1 MELKDKVT
9 CIKGIGEKTAGNLAK
24 LGISTVSD
32 LIHYYPRTYITYMD
46 PVDIQDIQAD
56 ERQAVSVTINSRVE
70 VKKLRGFSIATA
82 YAKDYTGA
90 IKLTWFNCPFLRNYF
105 HIGDRYIFVGEVK
118 YKNGMYT
125 MSQPEYYT
133 VPKYQEILK
142 EWQPVYGCT
151 AGITSKTIQK
161 AVKGTL
167 PLIQTLSDYIPED
180 IRDEYDLMRAN
191 EAVTHIHF
199 PDTEAHLRAAI
210 KRVAF
215 DEFYEF
221 IENMHSL
228 KEHDTVKYNQAKIPF
243 TEQVTGFIERLPY
256 RLTGA
261 QMDAVRDIMADM
273 DSEHVMNRLVQGD
286 VGSGKTIVAAIALF
300 ACATQG
306 YQGVIMAPTEVLANQ
321 HFKELTGLF
330 EPYGIH
336 VTLLTGSMTAKEKR
350 EAYQE
355 IAEHRADVIVGTHA
369 LIQDKVEYDN
379 LALVV
384 TDEQH
389 RFGVR
394 QREKLSLKGGTPH
407 VLVMSATPIPRT
419 LAIIMYGDLDI
430 SVINELPAGRIPIK
444 NCVVDESYRP
454 KAQAFI
460 RAEVKKGHQVYV
472 VCPMV
477 EESEALDDVANVVE
491 YSEDLS
497 QKLDSSI
504 HVAYLHG
511 KMTGD
516 EKNRILTDFY
526 EKKVDVLVSTTVI
539 EVGIN
544 NPNATVM
551 MVENAERFGLAALHQ
566 LRGRVGRGNLQ
577 SYCIFISG
585 KKNKEVMERL
595 NVLADSNDGFY
606 IAGEDLKRR
615 GPGDF
620 FGIRQSGDVLFKMG
634 DIYKHADMLKAA
646 SDVYEKYGDRIR
658 TEFDRSVA
666 ARNEMY
672 GKPIL

>member
-82 YAKDYTGA
+82 YAKDYTGT

-133 VPKYQEILK
+133 VPQYQEILK

-191 EAVTHIHF
+191 EAITHIHF
-199 PDTEAHLRAAI
+199 PDTEDHLRTAI

-243 TEQVTGFIERLPY
+243 TEQVTGFIESLPY

-336 VTLLTGSMTAKEKR
+336 VALLTGSMTAKEKR

-355 IAEHRADVIVGTHA
+355 IAEHRADVIVGSM
-369 LIQDKVEYDN
+369 
-379 LALVV
+379 
-384 TDEQH
+384 
-389 RFGVR
+389 R
-394 QREKLSLKGGTPH
+394 
-407 VLVMSATPIPRT
+407 
-419 LAIIMYGDLDI
+419 
-430 SVINELPAGRIPIK
+430 
-444 NCVVDESYRP
+444 
-454 KAQAFI
+454 
-460 RAEVKKGHQVYV
+460 
-472 VCPMV
+472 
-477 EESEALDDVANVVE
+477 
-491 YSEDLS
+491 
-497 QKLDSSI
+497 
-504 HVAYLHG
+504 
-511 KMTGD
+511 
-516 EKNRILTDFY
+516 
-526 EKKVDVLVSTTVI
+526 
-539 EVGIN
+539 
-544 NPNATVM
+544 
-551 MVENAERFGLAALHQ
+551 
-566 LRGRVGRGNLQ
+566 
-577 SYCIFISG
+577 
-585 KKNKEVMERL
+585 
-595 NVLADSNDGFY
+595 
-606 IAGEDLKRR
+606 
-615 GPGDF
+615 
-620 FGIRQSGDVLFKMG
+620 
-634 DIYKHADMLKAA
+634 
-646 SDVYEKYGDRIR
+646 
-658 TEFDRSVA
+658 
-666 ARNEMY
+666 
-672 GKPIL
+672 

>member
-82 YAKDYTGA
+82 YAKDYTGT

-133 VPKYQEILK
+133 VPQYQEILK

-191 EAVTHIHF
+191 EAITHIHF
-199 PDTEAHLRAAI
+199 PDTEDHLRTAI

-243 TEQVTGFIERLPY
+243 TEQVTGFIESLPY

-336 VTLLTGSMTAKEKR
+336 VALLTGSMTAKEKR

-419 LAIIMYGDLDI
+419 LAIILYGDLDI
-430 SVINELPAGRIPIK
+430 SVIDELPANRLPIK
-444 NCVVDESYRP
+444 NCVVDTSYRNT
-454 KAQAFI
+454 AYAFMKKQI
-460 RAEVKKGHQVYV
+460 AEGRQCYV
-472 VCPMV
+472 ICPMV
-477 EESEALDDVANVVE
+477 EESESMEAENVIDYAGE
-491 YSEDLS
+491 L
-497 QKLDSSI
+497 QKEMGDSICVS
-504 HVAYLHG
+504 YLHG
-511 KMTGD
+511 KMKQAQKD
-516 EKNRILTDFY
+516 EIMTEFGENKIQ
-526 EKKVDVLVSTTVI
+526 VLVSTTVI
-539 EVGIN
+539 EVGIDV
-544 NPNATVM
+544 PNATVM
-551 MVENAERFGLAALHQ
+551 MIENAERFGLAQLHQ
-566 LRGRVGRGNLQ
+566 LRGRVGRGKYQ
-577 SYCIFISG
+577 SYCIFMSAS
-585 KKNKEVMERL
+585 KSKETKERL
-595 NVLADSNDGFY
+595 EILNHSNDGFQ
-606 IAGEDLKRR
+606 IASEDLRLR

-620 FGIRQSGDVLFKMG
+620 FGIRQSGLMDFKL
-634 DIYKHADMLKAA
+634 A
-646 SDVYEKYGDRIR
+646 DVYQDSNILKMANEAANWLEEEKIDLLKILPDYER
-658 TEFDRSVA
+658 TSSV
-666 ARNEMY
+666 
-672 GKPIL
+672 II

>member
-82 YAKDYTGA
+82 YAKDYTGT

-133 VPKYQEILK
+133 VPQYQEILK

-167 PLIQTLSDYIPED
+167 PLIQTLSDYIPEN

-191 EAVTHIHF
+191 EAITHIHF
-199 PDTEAHLRAAI
+199 PDTEDHLRAAI

-243 TEQVTGFIERLPY
+243 TEQVTGFIESLPY

-336 VTLLTGSMTAKEKR
+336 VALLTGSMTAKEKR
-350 EAYQE
+350 EAYHE

-444 NCVVDESYRP
+444 NCV
-454 KAQAFI
+454 
-460 RAEVKKGHQVYV
+460 
-472 VCPMV
+472 
-477 EESEALDDVANVVE
+477 
-491 YSEDLS
+491 LS